1 MKRRFC
7 ISLAL
12 AALLTIRATAE
23 QRAIVRVAGTQAILS
38 TACSLL
44 GCTIVRGLDDPLGQ
58 LFLIGISDTASISS
72 LLSSLSVYPGI
83 LNAEVDSVVRV
94 AQDRP
99 PVPPALYDTINVPFY
114 GVQVHSGY
122 LSQPAVSIVRLAD
135 ARNMFGL
142 SGNSAVAVIDTGVD
156 PTHPVLQGVLAAGYD
171 FTHNRSSGSEKGDVT
186 QSTAAVVDGVSPV
199 YVNSYTAAGIDQS
212 TAAVVDTQQYSA
224 FGHGTMVSGIVHL
237 VAPTAIILPLKSFG
251 PDGSG
256 YISDILRAVYMSVRS
271 NARVI
276 NMSFSIPSSSVEFS
290 RSISYATNS
299 GVVCVASVGN
309 NGKNMPVYPA
319 AYNGVIGVASTTN
332 DDVRSSFS
340 NFGAPLVWVA
350 APGEGVVT
358 TYPYGAYAAAWGTS
372 FSAPL
377 VAGTAALLLQQNRAL
392 TPADVASAIGH
403 ARQLTSDLGN
413 GRLDIVN
420 ALQAGQ

>member
-1 MKRRFC
+1 
-7 ISLAL
+7 
-12 AALLTIRATAE
+12 
-23 QRAIVRVAGTQAILS
+23 
-38 TACSLL
+38 
-44 GCTIVRGLDDPLGQ
+44 
-58 LFLIGISDTASISS
+58 
-72 LLSSLSVYPGI
+72 
-83 LNAEVDSVVRV
+83 
-94 AQDRP
+94 
-99 PVPPALYDTINVPFY
+99 
-114 GVQVHSGY
+114 
-122 LSQPAVSIVRLAD
+122 
-135 ARNMFGL
+135 
-142 SGNSAVAVIDTGVD
+142 
-156 PTHPVLQGVLAAGYD
+156 
-171 FTHNRSSGSEKGDVT
+171 
-186 QSTAAVVDGVSPV
+186 
-199 YVNSYTAAGIDQS
+199 
-212 TAAVVDTQQYSA
+212 
-224 FGHGTMVSGIVHL
+224 VHL

-340 NFGAPLVWVA
+340 NFGVPLVWVA

>member
-58 LFLIGISDTASISS
+58 LFLIGISDTASISR

-83 LNAEVDSVVRV
+83 LNAEVDSVMRV

-171 FTHNRSSGSEKGDVT
+171 FTHNRSSG
-186 QSTAAVVDGVSPV
+186 
-199 YVNSYTAAGIDQS
+199 
-212 TAAVVDTQQYSA
+212 
-224 FGHGTMVSGIVHL
+224 
-237 VAPTAIILPLKSFG
+237 
-251 PDGSG
+251 
-256 YISDILRAVYMSVRS
+256 
-271 NARVI
+271 
-276 NMSFSIPSSSVEFS
+276 
-290 RSISYATNS
+290 
-299 GVVCVASVGN
+299 
-309 NGKNMPVYPA
+309 
-319 AYNGVIGVASTTN
+319 
-332 DDVRSSFS
+332 
-340 NFGAPLVWVA
+340 
-350 APGEGVVT
+350 
-358 TYPYGAYAAAWGTS
+358 
-372 FSAPL
+372 
-377 VAGTAALLLQQNRAL
+377 
-392 TPADVASAIGH
+392 
-403 ARQLTSDLGN
+403 
-413 GRLDIVN
+413 
-420 ALQAGQ
+420 